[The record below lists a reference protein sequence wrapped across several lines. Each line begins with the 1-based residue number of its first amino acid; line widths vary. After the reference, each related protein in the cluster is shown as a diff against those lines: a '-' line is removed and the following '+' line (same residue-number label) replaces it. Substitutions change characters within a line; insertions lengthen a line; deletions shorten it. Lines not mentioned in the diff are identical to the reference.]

1 MAIYE
6 FSNEIVTVPAR
17 SHRKSRRLSRFR
29 IHPFTHQTR
38 AGTVKFDELNFHNA
52 LPLPGKEKSL
62 SREPSFDSLLPPK
75 PSPRFSDLPLWWTSL
90 IVASPILAFT
100 LTFVGFVVHHHL
112 ADDAS
117 HPFITSSE
125 PTGDGRFILVNFS
138 ATRLV
143 FIASSSSTVAP
154 MLLGSLMTL
163 WHIPTA
169 RRLAAITKAR
179 DVQEL
184 PTPHQLSMLI
194 GLSAGSLDELRRYLF
209 YRFNAVKARQPRI
222 LTRSAL
228 VLLVSFLLAA
238 LIFAADTAI
247 HAYTTTIPYSQTS
260 LSDEVSLQYGRGLM
274 RECIGLDRAQNQ
286 GLPCTVLADASVGA
300 NAVARDA
307 GEIISLG
314 RNESLRNSIWTV
326 ESEALQHGD
335 LLILLPQTKDI
346 PVGLDYS
353 ASTVG
358 VSTQCVPSSWQC
370 NVRMSDDASSGSSY
384 IVFNCTD
391 NFRGV
396 LGAGADIVNN
406 TIIWSHA
413 EDSTTPNFNVKS
425 DRNFQYAYFSDA
437 ELDDIYNSIGANQT
451 NDGNSGEL
459 ALPDSAL
466 LNPIHLGV
474 AGLIPVQ
481 NGEVGRS
488 LAQDEALFRISD
500 NLIAY
505 TLNCSVTSYDVEYT
519 WINGSVH
526 SLSFEATTNGSLLEL
541 AHGMQAVGMP
551 SLSQSQSFASLT
563 SSADG
568 LARRFANSHSVDS
581 LALMGSVMSPRTNRQ
596 EATTDHL
603 LVSQVDTLALAFL
616 LVVNTLFV
624 VFAAALIFRAWCVH
638 NPDTRDMVARLS
650 VEGLAAMAF
659 EDTVEKRVRR
669 VNDTNQMFE
678 ESRIGDVSRKVGLMA
693 YTGGGHVMVV
703 EQPRL

>member
-1 MAIYE
+1 
-6 FSNEIVTVPAR
+6 
-17 SHRKSRRLSRFR
+17 
-29 IHPFTHQTR
+29 
-38 AGTVKFDELNFHNA
+38 
-52 LPLPGKEKSL
+52 
-62 SREPSFDSLLPPK
+62 
-75 PSPRFSDLPLWWTSL
+75 
-90 IVASPILAFT
+90 
-100 LTFVGFVVHHHL
+100 
-112 ADDAS
+112 
-117 HPFITSSE
+117 
-125 PTGDGRFILVNFS
+125 
-138 ATRLV
+138 
-143 FIASSSSTVAP
+143 
-154 MLLGSLMTL
+154 MLLSSLMTL

-228 VLLVSFLLAA
+228 VLLLSIILAA
-238 LIFAADTAI
+238 LIFAADTI
-247 HAYTTTIPYSQTS
+247 LHAFTTTVPYTQTS
-260 LSDEVSLQYGRGLM
+260 LSHEVSLQYGRGLM
-274 RECIGLDRAQNQ
+274 RECIGLDRSQNQ

-326 ESEALQHGD
+326 ESEDLQHGD

-346 PVGLDYS
+346 PVGIDYS

-358 VSTQCVPSSWQC
+358 VSTQCVPSSRQC
-370 NVRMSDDASSGSSY
+370 DVRMSEDTNSGSSY
-384 IVFNCTD
+384 IIFNCTD
-391 NFRGV
+391 NFRGI

-413 EDSTTPNFNVKS
+413 EDPSTPNFNVKS

-437 ELDDIYNSIGANQT
+437 ELQEIYNSIGANLT

-459 ALPDSAL
+459 AMLDSAL
-466 LNPIHLGV
+466 LNPIHMGV

-481 NGEVGRS
+481 NGEEGRK
-488 LAQDEALFRISD
+488 LAHDDAVFGISD
-500 NLIAY
+500 QLIAY
-505 TLNCSVTSYDVEYT
+505 TLNCSVTSFDVEYT
-519 WINGSVH
+519 WVNGSVDNVR
-526 SLSFEATTNGSLLEL
+526 FEATTNGSVLEL

-581 LALMGSVMSPRTNRQ
+581 LALIASVMSPRANQQ

-616 LVVNTLFV
+616 LVINSLFV

-638 NPDTRDMVARLS
+638 NPDTKDMVARLS

-669 VNDTNQMFE
+669 VNDTHQMFE

-693 YTGGGHVMVV
+693 YAGGGHVMVV